1 MRSRHLHY
9 ASGDSSTSPDRDWF
23 PSDIPLFLLLLAV
36 LTATGVGG
44 ALLVMV
50 GFV

>member
-9 ASGDSSTSPDRDWF
+9 ASGETSNRGDWDWRL
-23 PSDIPLFLLLLAV
+23 SDVPLFLLLLST

-44 ALLVMV
+44 AVLVMV
-50 GFV
+50 GLV